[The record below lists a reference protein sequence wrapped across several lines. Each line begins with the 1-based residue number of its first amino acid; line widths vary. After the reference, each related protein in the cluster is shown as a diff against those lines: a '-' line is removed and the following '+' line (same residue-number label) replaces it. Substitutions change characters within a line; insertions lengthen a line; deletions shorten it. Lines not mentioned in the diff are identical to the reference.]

1 MTYVVI
7 RIRGQVHLNVQ
18 VRDTMRYLRLTR
30 ANHCVFLPQNPTS
43 DGMLQRAKDYVTWG
57 EVDATVAAR
66 VLIKRA
72 RLLGDKKIDDAWVK
86 ENTKFASVNTLAKAI
101 TEGKAT
107 LKDVPGLKAVL
118 RLHPPRGGFG
128 GSKRA
133 FRAGGSLGY
142 RGKDINDLILRMLG
156 PEES

>member
-1 MTYVVI
+1 
-7 RIRGQVHLNVQ
+7 
-18 VRDTMRYLRLTR
+18 MRYLRLTR
-30 ANHCVFLPQNPTS
+30 ANHCVFLPQTPST
-43 DGMLQRAKDYVTWG
+43 DGMLQKAKDYITWG
-57 EVDATVAAR
+57 EVDPTVAAR

-72 RLLGDKKIDDAWVK
+72 RLLGNKAIDDAWMK
-86 ENTKFASVNTLAKAI
+86 ANTKFSSVNTLAKAI
-101 TEGKAT
+101 TEGKAS
-107 LKDVPGLKAVL
+107 LKDVPGLKPVL

-156 PEES
+156 PEGS